1 MLLTLDLPDHCFPP
15 KQDTN
20 ALACKL
26 KLYSALLFFQS
37 GQMSRGAACEFAD
50 VDIYTFMA
58 ACKQYNI
65 PISNIEPDSIEDDLI
80 RFEKLHP
87 NQ

>member
-1 MLLTLDLPDHCFPP
+1 MQITLNLPDHCLPP
-15 KQDTN
+15 MQDTKSIS
-20 ALACKL
+20 CKL
-26 KLYSALLFFQS
+26 KLYAAILFFQS

-58 ACKQYNI
+58 ACKQHKV
-65 PISNIEPDSIEDDLI
+65 PISNIDPDSIEDDLN

-87 NQ
+87 KK